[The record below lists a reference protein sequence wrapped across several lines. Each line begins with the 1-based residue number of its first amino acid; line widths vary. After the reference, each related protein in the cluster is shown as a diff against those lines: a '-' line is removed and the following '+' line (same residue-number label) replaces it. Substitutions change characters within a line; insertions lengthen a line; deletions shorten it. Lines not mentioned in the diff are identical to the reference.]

1 MLAAALGGAAVVT
14 LSACANLSDS
24 TDDGPTSVSFR
35 CDDERSFLAMFSEDR
50 RRSFVKTDDETYDLL
65 LVDQDGDEL
74 EYQDGNG
81 VQLIVDDD
89 DSQLRIPDGD
99 DYEDCRT

>member
-1 MLAAALGGAAVVT
+1 MLAAALGGAAVVA
-14 LSACANLSDS
+14 LAACANLSDS
-24 TDDGPTSVSFR
+24 TDEGPTSVSFR
-35 CDDERSFLAMFSEDR
+35 CDDERNFLAMFSEDR
-50 RRSFVKTDDETYDLL
+50 RRSFVKTDDETYELL